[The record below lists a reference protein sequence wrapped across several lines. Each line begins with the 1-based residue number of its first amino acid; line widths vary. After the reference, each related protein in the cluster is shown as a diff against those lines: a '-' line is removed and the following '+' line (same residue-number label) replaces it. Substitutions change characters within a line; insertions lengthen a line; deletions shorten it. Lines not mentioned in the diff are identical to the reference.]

1 MYESDV
7 SRTFCL
13 PLELW
18 YAIYVISLCLFLNSI
33 YREYPKLDRKR
44 SPETS
49 GVESEEEDRLNNK
62 SGGKDQNMNNIG
74 SAGSTDSGVSG
85 VLKDAVI
92 GWKIYWNHPVRNAG
106 IGLALL
112 YMTVLGFDNIT
123 YSYIIMQNISGL
135 DSTN

>member
-1 MYESDV
+1 M
-7 SRTFCL
+7 L
-13 PLELW
+13 LI
-18 YAIYVISLCLFLNSI
+18 AIPTQFSQFHFAVCCFHSI

-44 SPETS
+44 SPDTS
-49 GVESEEEDRLNNK
+49 DVESEEEDNLNK

-74 SAGSTDSGVSG
+74 GAGSTDSGVSG
-85 VLKDAVI
+85 FLKDAAR

-135 DSTN
+135 DSN

>member
-1 MYESDV
+1 M
-7 SRTFCL
+7 
-13 PLELW
+13 
-18 YAIYVISLCLFLNSI
+18 
-33 YREYPKLDRKR
+33 
-44 SPETS
+44 
-49 GVESEEEDRLNNK
+49 NNK

-123 YSYIIMQNISGL
+123 YSYIIMQDISGL
-135 DSTN
+135 DTTN